1 MIHSINASANPKGV
15 YTMEKDTFTLSEIMG
30 ISFWEA
36 TWPMLIIWA
45 LVLLYAF
52 GDLLIAIYRA
62 NKAQK

>member
-1 MIHSINASANPKGV
+1 
-15 YTMEKDTFTLSEIMG
+15 MEKDTFTLAEVMG

-36 TWPMLIIWA
+36 TWPMLIIWS

-52 GDLLIAIYRA
+52 GDLLIAMYRA